1 MAGAGKKERE
11 MIELS
16 CSQLK
21 KYYGAQLVLENI
33 TFEVQEGERVAV
45 IGKNGCG
52 KSTILKLITR
62 VEAPDEGYVSIRKN
76 AVTGYLEQM
85 PVYEEEMTVR
95 QVCEQ
100 AFREL
105 VMLQEQMRAL
115 ERALENAAGSGGEG
129 EVDALLKKYTLLQEK
144 YEAGGGYEMEERF
157 ARICTGLKLSGEF
170 LEARFRTLSGGEK
183 TLACLAK
190 VLLQNPDIL
199 VLDEPTNHLDMSMLQ
214 WLEEYLKNYKGTV
227 LMVSHDRYFL
237 DAAATRILE
246 VEDGTVVEYLGN
258 YSYYLEEKERR
269 RQRQLD
275 AYKEQQKKVKAME
288 KAIKDMRSWAA
299 QADNESM
306 YKRAASMQKRLDRM
320 EKVERPKN
328 AGLGMR
334 VAFEEG
340 ERSGKDVLL
349 LEGVAK
355 SFGEKKLFSNLDL
368 EVYFQEHVALLG
380 RNGCGK
386 TTLLR
391 MILGELPADAGSIRV
406 GASARIGYL
415 PQQVHFPREDVSV
428 LEAFRE
434 GLVIGEGKAREEL
447 SRYLF
452 TGESVFKKVENLSGG
467 EKSRLYLAKLM
478 QTGVYTP
485 GENTQGINFLILDE
499 PTNHLDILSRENL
512 ETALERFQGTLLIVS
527 HDRYFLNKMADR
539 MVEMTPDGACS
550 YAGNYEY
557 YRQEKAKRAAMQN
570 VPVQET
576 EKKTE
581 KKIEK
586 ETERRWEKDTAP
598 AKPSAAGGGRNQ
610 YRQKQL
616 EQEIRL
622 LEEQK
627 SACEDDTA
635 AAGTDYGK
643 LLELE
648 AEKKRLENLID
659 EKMEEWLELTEG

>member
-1 MAGAGKKERE
+1 M
-11 MIELS
+11 
-16 CSQLK
+16 
-21 KYYGAQLVLENI
+21 
-33 TFEVQEGERVAV
+33 
-45 IGKNGCG
+45 
-52 KSTILKLITR
+52 
-62 VEAPDEGYVSIRKN
+62 
-76 AVTGYLEQM
+76 
-85 PVYEEEMTVR
+85 
-95 QVCEQ
+95 
-100 AFREL
+100 
-105 VMLQEQMRAL
+105 
-115 ERALENAAGSGGEG
+115 
-129 EVDALLKKYTLLQEK
+129 
-144 YEAGGGYEMEERF
+144 
-157 ARICTGLKLSGEF
+157 
-170 LEARFRTLSGGEK
+170 
-183 TLACLAK
+183 
-190 VLLQNPDIL
+190 
-199 VLDEPTNHLDMSMLQ
+199 
-214 WLEEYLKNYKGTV
+214 KNYKGTV

-246 VEDGTVVEYLGN
+246 VEDGTAVEYLGN

-328 AGLGMR
+328 EGPGMR
-334 VAFEEG
+334 VTFEEG

-355 SFGEKKLFSNLDL
+355 SFGNKKLFSNLDL
-368 EVYFQEHVALLG
+368 EVYYQEHVALLG

-428 LEAFRE
+428 LEAFRD

-467 EKSRLYLAKLM
+467 EKSRLYLARLM

-485 GENTQGINFLILDE
+485 GENSQGINFLILDE

-512 ETALERFQGTLLIVS
+512 ETALEQFKGTLLIVS

-539 MVEMTPDGACS
+539 MVEITQTGACS

-557 YRQEKAKRAAMQN
+557 YRQEKAKRAAM
-570 VPVQET
+570 PIAPAQET

-581 KKIEK
+581 
-586 ETERRWEKDTAP
+586 RRWETNTVP
-598 AKPSAAGGGRNQ
+598 AKPAATGSGRNQ

-616 EQEIRL
+616 EQEIRM
-622 LEEQK
+622 LE
-627 SACEDDTA
+627 
-635 AAGTDYGK
+635 
-643 LLELE
+643 
-648 AEKKRLENLID
+648 
-659 EKMEEWLELTEG
+659 

>member
-1 MAGAGKKERE
+1 

-62 VEAPDEGYVSIRKN
+62 VEAPDEGCVSIRKN

-85 PVYEEEMTVR
+85 PVYEEKMTVR

-100 AFREL
+100 AFCEL
-105 VMLQEQMRAL
+105 VMLQEQMQAL
-115 ERALENAAGSGGEG
+115 ERALENAAGSGGE
-129 EVDALLKKYTLLQEK
+129 EDIDVLLKKYTLLQER

-170 LEARFRTLSGGEK
+170 LEAEFRTLSGGEK

-246 VEDGTVVEYLGN
+246 VEDGTAVEYLGN

-306 YKRAASMQKRLDRM
+306 YKRAASM
-320 EKVERPKN
+320 
-328 AGLGMR
+328 R
-334 VAFEEG
+334 V
-340 ERSGKDVLL
+340 R
-349 LEGVAK
+349 
-355 SFGEKKLFSNLDL
+355 
-368 EVYFQEHVALLG
+368 
-380 RNGCGK
+380 K
-386 TTLLR
+386 TR
-391 MILGELPADAGSIRV
+391 
-406 GASARIGYL
+406 
-415 PQQVHFPREDVSV
+415 
-428 LEAFRE
+428 
-434 GLVIGEGKAREEL
+434 AREC
-447 SRYLF
+447 
-452 TGESVFKKVENLSGG
+452 G
-467 EKSRLYLAKLM
+467 
-478 QTGVYTP
+478 
-485 GENTQGINFLILDE
+485 
-499 PTNHLDILSRENL
+499 
-512 ETALERFQGTLLIVS
+512 
-527 HDRYFLNKMADR
+527 
-539 MVEMTPDGACS
+539 
-550 YAGNYEY
+550 
-557 YRQEKAKRAAMQN
+557 
-570 VPVQET
+570 
-576 EKKTE
+576 
-581 KKIEK
+581 
-586 ETERRWEKDTAP
+586 
-598 AKPSAAGGGRNQ
+598 
-610 YRQKQL
+610 
-616 EQEIRL
+616 
-622 LEEQK
+622 
-627 SACEDDTA
+627 
-635 AAGTDYGK
+635 
-643 LLELE
+643 
-648 AEKKRLENLID
+648 
-659 EKMEEWLELTEG
+659 